1 MIGHAALSNIMM
13 KSCLAMRRFAAL
25 LIVLLFVSGISVAQ
39 QTDAQKL
46 YNSAKKHL
54 EQGAYTVALSE
65 AEAAIQ
71 SEPNFAPSYTV
82 KGLALVSLFE
92 MEYVDRNFD
101 RSIPRN
107 RLFARLKQAVES
119 FEQYL
124 KLQPHA
130 PDAGVYQG
138 WVYLLKPYAELS
150 DERDTNR
157 TIFFSSEFPPGSKAQ
172 IVRRREPQFTE
183 EARVARVRGSIRV
196 LAVLDADGTVKNIFV
211 IKPLG
216 YGLNERAVDATSK
229 IEFVP
234 AQRDGHPV
242 AQAIEVIYNF
252 QTGW

>member
-1 MIGHAALSNIMM
+1 
-13 KSCLAMRRFAAL
+13 MRRFAAL
-25 LIVLLFVSGISVAQ
+25 LIALLFASVASVAQ
-39 QTDAQKL
+39 QPDAQKL

-54 EQGAYTVALSE
+54 DEGAYTIALNE

-71 SEPNFAPSYTV
+71 SDPSFAPSYRV

-107 RLFARLKQAVES
+107 RIFARLKQAVES

-130 PDAGVYQG
+130 QDAGVYQG
-138 WVYLLKPYAELS
+138 WIYLLKPYAELS
-150 DERDTNR
+150 DEQNPNR
-157 TIFFSSEFPPGSKAQ
+157 TIFFSSELPPGSKAQ
-172 IVRRREPQFTE
+172 ILRRREPQFTE
-183 EARVARVRGSIRV
+183 EARAARVRGSIRV

-216 YGLNERAVDATSK
+216 YGLNERAVEATSK

-234 AQRDGHPV
+234 AQRDGHVV
-242 AQAIEVIYNF
+242 AQVVEVIYNF